1 MRREPV
7 PWLED
12 ECLLTGRHIVS
23 GIKTRD
29 EPVAYERA
37 FRAQDCRAVPGR
49 RGIAQRAAMLVEQA
63 SRPKRVVIFRYHAV
77 SCVSRLA
84 IHPLPPPTSAILLQ
98 SPLVSRS
105 GYISPRFA
113 VPIAGASNEGDVR
126 TFRMSTV
133 MTQRPIGCHWIQ
145 LSTSAASASRR
156 RTRPRL

>member
-37 FRAQDCRAVPGR
+37 FSAHDCRSVAGPR
-49 RGIAQRAAMLVEQA
+49 MIANNSATLDEQA
-63 SRPKRVVIFRYHAV
+63 RRRKLVGILRCRPL
-77 SCVSRLA
+77 SCVYRLA

-105 GYISPRFA
+105 G
-113 VPIAGASNEGDVR
+113 
-126 TFRMSTV
+126 
-133 MTQRPIGCHWIQ
+133 
-145 LSTSAASASRR
+145 
-156 RTRPRL
+156 